1 MEQSSKILKNAVAAA
16 KETLQSLVDL
26 DSQVAKAA
34 DLIEQCLRA
43 GNKLLVCGNG
53 GSAADASHFAT
64 EFVVRFMTDRP
75 AYPAICLAGDGGLL
89 TAAGN
94 DYGFDEIFA
103 RQVAAFGVPG
113 DLLICLTTSGKSR
126 NIERALQEA
135 KARKLKTITFLGRDG
150 GSTIGMADVDLL
162 VRGDLTA
169 RIQEA
174 HQLLLHVLCETIE
187 VRPIGK
193 KKASKR
199 TKDPKVQI
207 EHPRSPELSR
217 VLWPKRFPAILAFL
231 ATARV
236 RDPVADARLP
246 LNFRFRIWK
255 SCRVSDRSRCKHH
268 PFPLNGQN
276 AFGDNME
283 FRPGSAARF
292 NASHQGSSGPAPCIS
307 MKRNAAPMLVQTT
320 IRSLQA

>member
-1 MEQSSKILKNAVAAA
+1 MGQSSEVLKTAIEAA
-16 KETLQSLVDL
+16 KKTLQSLLDL

-64 EFVVRFMTDRP
+64 EFVVRFMKDRP

-103 RQVAAFGVPG
+103 RQVAAFGLPRDVM
-113 DLLICLTTSGKSR
+113 ICLTTSGKSR

-135 KARKLKTITFLGRDG
+135 KARELKTIAFLGRDG

-162 VRGDLTA
+162 VRGDSTA

-174 HQLLLHVLCETIE
+174 HQLLLHVLCETVE
-187 VRPIGK
+187 
-193 KKASKR
+193 
-199 TKDPKVQI
+199 
-207 EHPRSPELSR
+207 SR
-217 VLWPKRFPAILAFL
+217 LAFRGK
-231 ATARV
+231 A
-236 RDPVADARLP
+236 
-246 LNFRFRIWK
+246 
-255 SCRVSDRSRCKHH
+255 H
-268 PFPLNGQN
+268 
-276 AFGDNME
+276 
-283 FRPGSAARF
+283 
-292 NASHQGSSGPAPCIS
+292 
-307 MKRNAAPMLVQTT
+307 
-320 IRSLQA
+320 